1 MYLSITHLFIHP
13 SVYLSTHPS
22 IYVSFHPSIHPSVH
36 PPIPYLCLTLVQAR
50 SMQAAM
56 RPRLFLL
63 KLLLEEMNIGPGQSQ
78 SREGH
83 AVIRAKRGFLEAEHR
98 ARWVASPL
106 TGPKTSRS

>member
-1 MYLSITHLFIHP
+1 
-13 SVYLSTHPS
+13 
-22 IYVSFHPSIHPSVH
+22 
-36 PPIPYLCLTLVQAR
+36 
-50 SMQAAM
+50 M

-78 SREGH
+78 SSEGY

-106 TGPKTSRS
+106 TGLRTSRS